1 LTILQNCEMNQL
13 LFIIGCKK
21 SPDPPGLF
29 P

>member
-1 LTILQNCEMNQL
+1 MFFINIL
-13 LFIIGCKK
+13 FFHIGCKK